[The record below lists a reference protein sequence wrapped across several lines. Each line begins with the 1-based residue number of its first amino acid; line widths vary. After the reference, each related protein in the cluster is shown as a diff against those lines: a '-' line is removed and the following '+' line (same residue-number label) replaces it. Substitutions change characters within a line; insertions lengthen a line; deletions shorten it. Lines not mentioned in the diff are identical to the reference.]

1 MKEMK
6 APEKIAQKMTRDG
19 AVAENLGTGEVD
31 RISHRETEA
40 DFSAP
45 EEEISFGST
54 LGQAAH
60 AHARHQEHKAAKE
73 NADSVREGSEARKRP
88 SSRLQFSE
96 EELADSALQKYI
108 RRSDRA
114 ADKLDDAKAA
124 IPTKTIRVKERVFDE
139 ATGKG
144 HTSIRFE
151 KAEAKPNGKLRQN
164 PLSQPVQEITHAA
177 HNEVRKVEQE
187 NVGVEAGHKAEE
199 MAEHGVLYAGSKVR
213 EAKFHHQTKPWRDV
227 AKAEQEAIRANG
239 EFLYQKALR
248 NDPALASSNPISRYL
263 HKRRIQR
270 NYAKKVREAEK
281 TAQNTAST
289 ARGVAART
297 KEAAQAAASFARNHS
312 RVILP
317 VLGIGLILVMLMGG
331 VSSCSMMAG
340 SGVSSVLGT
349 SYLSEDRDILAAEA
363 AYCAMEAELQAYL
376 DTYRSTHS
384 YDEYHFTL
392 DTIEHDPYVLIS
404 ILSALHEGVFTID
417 EVQNDLEMLFGKQY
431 ILTETVETETRYRT
445 ETRIDERPKR
455 DPITGKILHDRYG
468 FPIMEEYEYE
478 EVVPYTYYICT
489 VEMENF
495 NLSHVPVYIMSEETL
510 SMYATYMGALGNRED
525 LFPDSPYVPKYT
537 TKPPTY
543 EVPAEALADETFA
556 ALITEAEKYIGYPYV
571 WGGSNPS
578 TSFDCSGFVSWAL
591 TNSGVCN
598 VGRLSAQGLYNIS
611 TPVPASNAQPGDL
624 IFFKGTYDTP
634 GISHVGIY
642 AGGGMMLH
650 CGDPIRY
657 VTINTS
663 YWQSHFY
670 TFARPPYNH

>member
-6 APEKIAQKMTRDG
+6 APEKVAQKMTHDG
-19 AVAENLGTGEVD
+19 AVVENLVTGGVD
-31 RISHRETEA
+31 RISHREAEA

-45 EEEISFGST
+45 EEEISFVSPLEQT
-54 LGQAAH
+54 AH
-60 AHARHQEHKAAKE
+60 AHARHREKKTAKE
-73 NADSVREGSEARKRP
+73 NADVVREGSGARNRP

-96 EELADSALQKYI
+96 EERADPTLQKYI
-108 RRSDRA
+108 RRSERA

-124 IPTKTIRVKERVFDE
+124 IPTKTLRVKERVFDE

-144 HTSIRFE
+144 KTSICFE

-164 PLSQPVQEITHAA
+164 PLSRPVQEITHSA
-177 HNEVRKVEQE
+177 HNEVRKVEEE

-199 MAEHGVLYAGSKVR
+199 LAEHGVLYAGSKVR
-213 EAKFHHQTKPWRDV
+213 QAVFHHQTKPWRDV
-227 AKAEQEAIRANG
+227 AKAEQKSIRANAD
-239 EFLYQKALR
+239 FLYQKALR
-248 NDPALASSNPISRYL
+248 DDPALASSNPISKYL

-281 TAQNTAST
+281 TAST
-289 ARGVAART
+289 AKGVAART
-297 KEAAQAAASFARNHS
+297 KEAGQAAASFARNHS
-312 RVILP
+312 RAILP
-317 VLGIGLILVMLMGG
+317 VLGIGMILVMLIGG

-417 EVQNDLEMLFGKQY
+417 EVQTDLEMLFGKQY
-431 ILTETVETETRYRT
+431 ILTETVETEIRYRT

-455 DPITGKILHDRYG
+455 DPITGEILYDRYG

-489 VEMENF
+489 VELENF
-495 NLSHVPVYIMSEETL
+495 NLSHVPVYIMGEETL
-510 SMYATYMGALGNRED
+510 SMYATYMGTLGNRED

-543 EVPAEALADETFA
+543 EVPAEALEDETFA

-591 TNSGVCN
+591 TNSGMCN

-611 TPVPASNAQPGDL
+611 TPVPTSNAQPGDL

-670 TFARPPYNH
+670 AFARPPYNY